1 MVLPAAGE
9 SGVALP
15 AAGEGRLG
23 VAGGSLPRS
32 GVVEIQR
39 ARLLSAAVSV
49 LDERGYAGATV
60 AHITRRARVSRRTF
74 YELFEDREACL
85 LALLQ
90 RTVEEV
96 RGELR
101 AAYLERLRWRE
112 RVRVGLGAILAFL
125 DREPVL
131 ARVCVVQSARG
142 GAAVLEYRERLLGEL
157 AAVLDEGRRSG
168 SRGEQCSPLNA
179 EGLVGA
185 ALTIL
190 YARLL
195 RREREPLAA
204 LQGELVAMIVLPYC
218 GAAAAR
224 REQQRP
230 ASAAG
235 SDAQAERGDAPF
247 DPLQGLEMRMTY
259 RTARVLEGVAEH
271 PGASNRLV
279 SDYAE
284 IQDQGQVSKL
294 LARLERLGLVLNAGA
309 GAHQKGECNAWTLT
323 DRGELVVQSI
333 AVHTS
338 NPSGAV

>member
-1 MVLPAAGE
+1 VAA
-9 SGVALP
+9 VRAY
-15 AAGEGRLG
+15 AGRLD

-85 LALLQ
+85 LALLR

-101 AAYLERLRWRE
+101 AAHLERLGWRE
-112 RVRVGLGAILAFL
+112 QVRAGLGVVLAFL
-125 DREPVL
+125 DREPAL

-157 AAVLDEGRRSG
+157 TAVVDEGCRSG
-168 SRGEQCSPLNA
+168 SRGEQCSPLTA

-185 ALTIL
+185 ALTIV

-195 RREREPLAA
+195 RREREPLAG
-204 LQGELVAMIVLPYC
+204 LQGELVAMIVLPYY

-230 ASAAG
+230 APAAR
-235 SDAQAERGDAPF
+235 SDVRAGRGEAPL

-279 SDYAE
+279 SEYAE

-309 GAHQKGECNAWTLT
+309 GAHLKGECNAWTLT
-323 DRGELVVQSI
+323 GRGELVARSI
-333 AVHTS
+333 AVHA
-338 NPSGAV
+338 PSASEAA